1 MFKLLPDSSNTLPIT
16 TDNIPQTTETLEPE
30 DKFIIPAKYTKLNR
44 DLIAMI
50 HSYIKTGAS
59 NKDACLLCGIAPST
73 FYTWKK
79 NAKDAKSGIYL
90 DFLNSVELAR
100 AKHKQYYINIVHHTV
115 VHSPRDALEVLKSK
129 YPEEWG
135 RKANL
140 DQLDIDGDRD
150 ATEITIKIHKGELD
164 GSENN

>member
-1 MFKLLPDSSNTLPIT
+1 MFKLLPDSSNGSL
-16 TDNIPQTTETLEPE
+16 PQTIDNVPQVIETQEPE
-30 DKFIIPAKYTKLNR
+30 DKFIIPAKFTKLNH

-59 NKDACLLCGIAPST
+59 IKNSCLLCGIAPST

-79 NAKDAKSGIYL
+79 KAKDAKSGIYL
-90 DFLNSVELAR
+90 DFFNSVELAQ
-100 AKHKQYYINIVHHTV
+100 AKHQQYYINIVHHTV

-135 RKANL
+135 RKASM
-140 DQLDIDGDRD
+140 DQMDMDGDKD
-150 ATEITIKIHKGELD
+150 ATEITIKIHKGEQNGND
-164 GSENN
+164 